1 MKKTTKRRR
10 NGGGSMSSRMISPE
24 DRLCKGAMDAIYAG
38 DSNDEVSNAAIIE
51 MLERKEENTT
61 TFSQKLV
68 PQNIISNYDCT
79 NPETGDSLLIMASKK
94 GNTQIVKYL
103 LEKGVNINIKNK
115 HGNAALHMASHNGH
129 EEVLKA
135 LLEKGAD
142 INLSNTKGNTPLHL
156 AAYKGQKGIVEILL
170 ANINCEKSAANQQG
184 YTPLLLA
191 ISSDNENT
199 VKTEII
205 ELFKSNGVNI
215 DETTQFGYGPLHI
228 AAVNNQYEIIPYL
241 ISNLAD
247 VNEKTGD
254 EYTDTPLHI
263 ACRKGYI
270 DVARILL
277 EKGADPNLKNTDKFT
292 PLELANN
299 IADNNIKQE
308 FVSLLSDKTG
318 EKTFNPM
325 HSGTKP
331 GGSKRAYPPRKT
343 RRQRKSRRRQN
354 KK

>member
-1 MKKTTKRRR
+1 MKKTIKRRR
-10 NGGGSMSSRMISPE
+10 NRGGSMSSIMISPE
-24 DRLCKGAMDAIYAG
+24 DRLCKEAMDAIYAG
-38 DSNDEVSNAAIIE
+38 DSNAAIIE

-61 TFSQKLV
+61 AFSQKLV

-79 NPETGDSLLIMASKK
+79 TPELGDSLLIMASKK
-94 GNTQIVKYL
+94 GNKQIVEYL
-103 LEKGVNINIKNK
+103 LEKGVNINLTNKN
-115 HGNAALHMASHNGH
+115 GNAALHMAAHNGH

-135 LLEKGAD
+135 LLEKGAN

-170 ANINCEKSAANQQG
+170 ANINCEKSVFNQQG

-191 ISSDNENT
+191 ISPDAENE
-199 VKTEII
+199 VKKDII
-205 ELFKSNGVNI
+205 ELFKSKGVSI
-215 DETTQFGYGPLHI
+215 HETTQFGYGPLHI
-228 AAVNNQYEIIPYL
+228 AAVNNQSEIIPYL
-241 ISNLAD
+241 IDNGID
-247 VNEKTGD
+247 VNEKTED

-263 ACRKGYI
+263 ACRKGFA
-270 DVARILL
+270 VVVRTLL
-277 EKGADPNLKNTDKFT
+277 EKGADPNLKNKSNNT
-292 PLELANN
+292 PLILANN
-299 IADNNIKQE
+299 ITNNNIKQE
-308 FVSLLSDKTG
+308 IVSLLSRKTG
-318 EKTFNPM
+318 DEVFNPM